1 MVDDAAVPAQ
11 AAVSKPSAKEAA
23 RQFRA
28 LQDEADGYAAN
39 GDWGG
44 QAEAL
49 NRKLVALDSTY
60 VIGMTRLARCLIVR
74 GEVAEAE
81 ELYTRIVEL
90 DKGNVIATNFLRRV
104 AQAKDLVLLNEKLAA
119 QAARKEATARRAAAK
134 LNANA

>member
-1 MVDDAAVPAQ
+1 MVEDAAVPAQ

-39 GDWGG
+39 GDWGA

-49 NRKLVALDSTY
+49 NLKLLALDAGYT
-60 VIGMTRLARCLIVR
+60 VGMARLARCLIVR
-74 GEVAEAE
+74 GEPSEAEAIYIRMLE
-81 ELYTRIVEL
+81 VEP
-90 DKGNVIATNFLRRV
+90 GNVIATNFLRRV
-104 AQAKDLVLLNEKLAA
+104 TQAKDLVLLKEKLAA

-134 LNANA
+134 LSV